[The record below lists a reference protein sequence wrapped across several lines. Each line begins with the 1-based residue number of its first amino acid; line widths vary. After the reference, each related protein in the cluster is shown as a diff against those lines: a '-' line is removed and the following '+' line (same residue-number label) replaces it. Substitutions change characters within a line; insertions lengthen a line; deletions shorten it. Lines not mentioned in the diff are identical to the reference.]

1 MRNSVFFFLFLYFS
15 CSVNYPNTNIK
26 ERPKLTIFGS
36 GFINANDDYLVYY
49 CSSYQWEYIFKER
62 PLRKKSKE
70 VCVCRLV
77 HKNKINIEI
86 EFDTIG
92 RLTCINN
99 ILIYDTN
106 FIIKYLLPLLE
117 DKEAKEAMEYTLLNA
132 NDSIFLNIIDF
143 NNKIILNEIAYYYPI
158 KTKKMIQ
165 VFVDDIEWFKS
176 VVPETKWIYQP
187 DCHTMELKSDIN
199 ILIPLLEEEQ

>member
-1 MRNSVFFFLFLYFS
+1 MRNSSVIVFLFLYCF
-15 CSVNYPNTNIK
+15 CSVSYPNIK

-36 GFINANDDYLVYY
+36 GFINAKNDYLVYY
-49 CSSYQWEYIFKER
+49 CSLYQWDYIFKER
-62 PLRKKSKE
+62 PLRRKSKE

-77 HKNKINIEI
+77 HENKINIEI

-106 FIIKYLLPLLE
+106 FIIKYLLPLIE
-117 DKEAKEAMEYTLLNA
+117 DKEIKRAIEYTLLNA
-132 NDSIFLNIIDF
+132 NDSTFLDIIDF

-158 KTKKMIQ
+158 KTKKMLQI
-165 VFVDDIEWFKS
+165 FVDDVGWFKS

-187 DCHTMELKSDIN
+187 ECYTMELKSDIN
-199 ILIPLLEEEQ
+199 ILIPLLEEEK